1 MKRFF
6 CLFLA
11 VILALSLAGCKGSKE
26 PAPSGSASPTPS
38 GEVTASPAP
47 SPSETASP
55 SPTESEEPGEVALD
69 LLPDN
74 EIDATADILGF
85 SNSTVLLTVN
95 GKEVTAEQYLYW
107 LGNMTAY
114 YKNLYA
120 SYYYS
125 DLDLS
130 QEVEE
135 GVTWDDRLR
144 EIAYQ
149 NAVLLAVVPELAEEL
164 GVSLTEDEVNDL
176 IRQHNDNVASAGEDV
191 YAYRLQ
197 AMNVNDE
204 TTYYGIDQPSALF
217 NKVQTE
223 WTAKT
228 AREITD
234 EEVDAYVEENDL
246 LRAKHILLLTKDMT
260 TGEDYDDAKK
270 AEQKAKAED
279 ILKQLQEGGDFDTL
293 MNENSED
300 TGLAT
305 NPDGYVFTAGEMV
318 EEFEQG
324 TRDLEIGG
332 VSQALVP
339 SSYGYHIIWR
349 LDPDCEETRSQLL
362 EDRFNEMVQERVDGA
377 EVVKAP
383 EYDSFTTADYYDKL
397 VEFQGTL
404 TDPSAQANTVDGST
418 EPLESAQPSAEP

>member
-1 MKRFF
+1 MKRFL
-6 CLFLA
+6 CLCLALILA
-11 VILALSLAGCKGSKE
+11 VPLAGCNNAKE
-26 PAPSGSASPTPS
+26 PAPSGS
-38 GEVTASPAP
+38 ESPAP
-47 SPSETASP
+47 SGEASLPPSGSP
-55 SPTESEEPGEVALD
+55 SPSEEASASPLPGEVAVE

-85 SNSTVLLTVN
+85 PNSTVLLTVN
-95 GKEVTAEQYLYW
+95 GVEVTAEEYLYW

-135 GVTWDDRLR
+135 GVTWDTRLR

-149 NAVLLAVVPELAEEL
+149 NAVLLAIVPELEAEFSAGLTEEEL
-164 GVSLTEDEVNDL
+164 SQLAQT
-176 IRQHNDNVASAGEDV
+176 HNDDVAQAGEDV

-204 TTYYGIDQPSALF
+204 TAFGMDIKSTTF
-217 NKVQTE
+217 NKVQTVWQE
-223 WTAKT
+223 QAEGALTN
-228 AREITD
+228 

-279 ILKQLQEGGDFDTL
+279 ILKQLQEGGDFDAL

-300 TGLAT
+300 GGLAT
-305 NPDGYVFTAGEMV
+305 NPDGYVFTAGDMV
-318 EEFEQG
+318 TEFEEG
-324 TRDLEIGG
+324 TRALEIGG
-332 VSQALVP
+332 VSPELVE
-339 SSYGYHIIWR
+339 STYGYHIIWR
-349 LDPDCEETRSQLL
+349 LDPDCAETRSQLL
-362 EDRFNEMVQERVDGA
+362 EDRFNELVQSRVDSA

-383 EYDSFTTADYYDKL
+383 EYDTFTTSDYYDKL
-397 VEFQGTL
+397 VEFQDTL
-404 TDPSAQANTVDGST
+404 TDPSAQTNTVDESQT
-418 EPLESAQPSAEP
+418 PLESVQPEA

>member
-1 MKRFF
+1 MKRFL

-11 VILALSLAGCKGSKE
+11 VIFALSLAGCGDSKE
-26 PAPSGSASPTPS
+26 PAPSGSESPAPSEGANSPAPS
-38 GEVTASPAP
+38 GEASASPAP
-47 SPSETASP
+47 GETA
-55 SPTESEEPGEVALD
+55 LN

-74 EIDATADILGF
+74 EIDATQDILGF
-85 SNSTVLLTVN
+85 PNSTTLLTVN
-95 GKEVTAEQYLYW
+95 GKEVPAEEYLYW
-107 LGNMTAY
+107 LGNMTSY

-130 QEVEE
+130 QEVET
-135 GVTWDDRLR
+135 GVTWDDRLK

-149 NAVLLAVVPELAEEL
+149 NSVLMAIVPDLAAEF
-164 GVSLTEDEVNDL
+164 GVSLTEEEVNDL
-176 IRQHNDNVASAGEDV
+176 IRQHNESVESAGEDV

-204 TTYYGIDQPSALF
+204 TTYYGIDQPSTLF

-228 AREITD
+228 GEALTD
-234 EEVDAYVEENDL
+234 ADVDAYVEENDL

-279 ILKQLQEGGDFDTL
+279 ILKQLQEGGDFDAL

-305 NPDGYVFTAGEMV
+305 NPDGYVFTAGDMV
-318 EEFEQG
+318 AEFEEG
-324 TRDLEIGG
+324 TRALEIGG
-332 VSQALVP
+332 VSPELVQ

-349 LDPDCEETRSQLL
+349 LDPDCAETRDQLL
-362 EDRFNEMVQERVDGA
+362 EDRFNEMVQARVDAA

-383 EYDSFTTADYYDKL
+383 EYDTFTTAGYYDKL
-397 VEFQGTL
+397 LEFQDTL
-404 TDPSAQANTVDGST
+404 TDPSAQPETVDESK
-418 EPLESAQPSAEP
+418 EPLESVQPSGEP

>member
-1 MKRFF
+1 MKRYL
-6 CLFLA
+6 CLLLA
-11 VILALSLAGCKGSKE
+11 VLLVLSLAGCNDSKE
-26 PAPSGSASPTPS
+26 PAPS
-38 GEVTASPAP
+38 ESPAP
-47 SPSETASP
+47 SGAESPAPSETASP
-55 SPTESEEPGEVALD
+55 SPTPGETALE

-74 EIDATADILGF
+74 AVDATMDILGF
-85 SNSTVLLTVN
+85 PNSTTLLTVN
-95 GKEVTAEQYLYW
+95 GQEVPAEQYLYW

-125 DLDLS
+125 DLDLT

-135 GVTWDDRLR
+135 GVTWNDRLK

-149 NAVLLAVVPELAEEL
+149 NTVLMSIVPDLAAEY

-176 IRQHNDNVASAGEDV
+176 IRQHNESMETAGRDV

-204 TTYYGIDQPSALF
+204 TAYYGIDQPSALF

-223 WTAKT
+223 WTAK
-228 AREITD
+228 AESEITD
-234 EEVDAYVEENDL
+234 GEVDAYVAKNDL

-300 TGLAT
+300 TGLAA

-318 EEFEQG
+318 AEFEQG
-324 TRDLEIGG
+324 TRDLEIGA
-332 VSQALVP
+332 VSPELVQ

-349 LDPDCEETRSQLL
+349 LDPDCEETRGGLL
-362 EDRFNEMVQERVDGA
+362 EDKFNDMVQQRVDGA

-383 EYDSFTTADYYDKL
+383 EYDSFTAADYYDKL
-397 VEFQGTL
+397 VEFQDTL
-404 TDPSAQANTVDGST
+404 TDPSAEAKTVDESK
-418 EPLESAQPSAEP
+418 EPLESVQPSEEP